1 MVKWNLGPWI
11 FTSTAAAAATL
22 FFFSLFEGRDSS
34 NIVEVEMDPSSGLM
48 RLAES
53 EGGNTVFRPVVLS
66 STPAPQRTAT
76 AAAAA
81 YAATA
86 PRGGGGGAVLVSS
99 GDPSR
104 RKRGRPRKYGPDGSM
119 VLAVM
124 PVSPPVM
131 LQSPAVVLP
140 GGPAVVLP
148 GGPAAAAIPPLSSGV
163 PVSPAVVSP
172 LSGGTRVSTTV
183 LPPSSGRMP
192 VLPAVVAPLSGTGGF
207 PSVVLTTK
215 RRRGRP
221 VGSGNKQQREV
232 AVLGSSVLGL
242 KPYVLTVKT
251 GEDVSGK
258 IMSFPQHGLKGIC
271 ILSANGSI
279 SNVTLRQSSTSG
291 GTVTYEGRFEILS
304 LSGSYLISES
314 GGQRSRTGGL
324 SVSLAGT
331 DGRILGGG
339 VAGLLVAA
347 SPVQVIMGSFDLDG
361 EDEPKST
368 NPSDPF
374 APPKIS
380 LVGAPASPPSRGTL
394 SACSG
399 SPPNQNT
406 GNYNNSPHQG
416 MVHMLWK

>member
-1 MVKWNLGPWI
+1 
-11 FTSTAAAAATL
+11 
-22 FFFSLFEGRDSS
+22 
-34 NIVEVEMDPSSGLM
+34 MDPSSGLM

-66 STPAPQRTAT
+66 STPAPAPAAAAAPQRTAT
-76 AAAAA
+76 ATAAA
-81 YAATA
+81 YTATA
-86 PRGGGGGAVLVSS
+86 VSS
-99 GDPSR
+99 GESSR

-131 LQSPAVVLP
+131 LPSPAVVLP
-140 GGPAVVLP
+140 GGPAV
-148 GGPAAAAIPPLSSGV
+148 ATAAAIPPLSSGV
-163 PVSPAVVSP
+163 PVSPAVGSP
-172 LSGGTRVSTTV
+172 SSGRTRVSTAV

-192 VLPAVVAPLSGTGGF
+192 VLPAVVAPLSGNGGF

-215 RRRGRP
+215 RGRGRP
-221 VGSGNKQQREV
+221 VGSGNKRQA
-232 AVLGSSVLGL
+232 AVTDLGSRVVGL
-242 KPYVLTVKT
+242 KPHILTVKT

-258 IMSFPQHGLKGIC
+258 IMSFPEHGLKGMC

-291 GTVTYEGRFEILS
+291 GTVTYEIPRFQSIDMMSVQGRFEILT
-304 LSGSYLISES
+304 LSGSYLLSES

-324 SVSLAGT
+324 SVSLAGS

-339 VAGLLVAA
+339 VAGLLIAA
-347 SPVQVIMGSFDLDG
+347 SPIQVVIGSFDLVG
-361 EDEPKST
+361 EDKLKLT
-368 NPSDPF
+368 DPF
-374 APPKIS
+374 APLKIS

-394 SACSG
+394 NESSG

-406 GNYNNSPHQG
+406 GNYSNSPHQG